1 MLVDKNRQ
9 IRKVLLLTLGL
20 NAGVAAAKIVYG
32 YLIGSI
38 SMTAD
43 GFHSFFDGA
52 SNIIGLVGI
61 WIASR
66 PPDENHAYGHKKYE
80 TLSTI
85 AISVMM
91 FLTAIEILKRV
102 FQNLSGAKG
111 PEVEAGGFAVMIVT
125 LFVNICVSRYER
137 KKGIELGSDFLVAD
151 AMHTKSDIYTTL
163 TVIASLVGARMGF
176 PAVDPV
182 AAVFITFMIA
192 RMGFEILRSAS
203 AILTDAVAFDHDLIC
218 RAALGVEGV
227 VDCHA
232 VRTRGRKDHVLVD
245 LHVSVRRDMPIGAAH
260 DVAHAVCDR
269 LKKTFPEL
277 ADVVVHIEPQGH
289 VEP

>member
-1 MLVDKNRQ
+1 MDKSRK

-20 NAGVAAAKIVYG
+20 NAGVAAAKIAYG

-52 SNIIGLVGI
+52 SNVIGLAGI
-61 WIASR
+61 WMASR

-80 TLSTI
+80 TLSTV

-91 FLTAIEILKRV
+91 FLTSIEILKRV

-111 PEVEAGGFAVMIVT
+111 PEVEPGGFVVMIVT
-125 LFVNICVSRYER
+125 LFVNIGVSRYER
-137 KKGIELGSDFLVAD
+137 RRGVELGSDFLLAD

-163 TVIASLVGARMGF
+163 AVIASLIGARMGY
-176 PAVDPV
+176 PALDPL
-182 AAVFITFMIA
+182 AAVFITVMIG
-192 RMGFEILRSAS
+192 RMGYEILRSAS
-203 AILTDAVAFDHDLIC
+203 DILTDAVAFDSDLIC
-218 RAALGVEGV
+218 RAALGVDGV
-227 VDCHA
+227 IDCHE
-232 VRTRGRKDHVLVD
+232 VRTRGRKDHVHVD
-245 LHVSVRRDMPIGAAH
+245 LHVIVSRDMTTGAAH
-260 DVAHAVCDR
+260 DVAHAVADR
-269 LKKTFPEL
+269 LKATFPEL